1 MPVNVLTFSQHLSF
15 FTYIYYVAQWVSKK
29 NITYNSKERAWRMQS
44 SSNLD
49 CNCLYN
55 TSFTYISQVFT
66 AGQLQRE
73 QGAIDGYYFTH
84 IPHNRRPGS
93 ANVTLRALMVEPTA
107 LKIWFS
113 LVLPIFQL
121 IHLSHLFISQGKSL

>member
-15 FTYIYYVAQWVSKK
+15 FTYPLCHIIYVSKK

-44 SSNLD
+44 RSNLD

-55 TSFTYISQVFT
+55 TSFTCISQVFT

-84 IPHNRRPGS
+84 IPHKRRPGS
-93 ANVTLRALMVEPTA
+93 ANVTLRALIEPTA
-107 LKIWFS
+107 LKILFS

-121 IHLSHLFISQGKSL
+121 IHLSHIFISQGKSL